1 MVAKKY
7 GEIHKY
13 GGKIYKKINLIKK
26 FGFRVGSGWDL
37 RTQTEPTFYIGFSI
51 SGSRVVRVLGFGF
64 FLIFR
69 FGFRLEVRVGRVL
82 LTPNKA
88 N

>member
-26 FGFRVGSGWDL
+26 FGFRVGLGFENPD
-37 RTQTEPTFYIGFSI
+37 RTYILH
-51 SGSRVVRVLGFGF
+51 RVLGFGF
-64 FLIFR
+64 SGSGFSLF
-69 FGFRLEVRVGRVL
+69 FGSGSVGSVGFCSPL
-82 LTPNKA
+82 A
-88 N
+88 NMP